1 MLSPSEEKLQR
12 ALRWASLGL
21 LLLLAL
27 AWWFRG
33 GLPPPSEARSEL
45 LRPPRQSATSRKLF
59 VHKLNGYEYMVEPV
73 AEYDCAGLVV
83 STNYTWRDM
92 FALAGSPID
101 TPDLGM
107 VWDMNL
113 QSGDLHKVSFW
124 SGEFT
129 LNFQHAPGV
138 KFYMENA
145 GNTHVLAA
153 SDDVYSQITSLRRGD
168 QIRLRGALVNY
179 YRTDW
184 GPHWRKSSLTRTDT
198 GNGACEVMFVESVEV
213 LQRGTPLWYFLYGA
227 AFWLLLVS
235 LAGQAA
241 LFVRWATKPRP
252 RPAMQEPLALPP
264 ALQPAGRQVP
274 AALDAGAPHTGP
286 GVAAAKAPGRNQREV
301 EPWH

>member
-1 MLSPSEEKLQR
+1 M
-12 ALRWASLGL
+12 
-21 LLLLAL
+21 LAL
-27 AWWFRG
+27 AWWSKG
-33 GLPPPSEARSEL
+33 GLPSPSEVNAEL

-59 VHKLNGYEYMVEPV
+59 LHKLNGYEYMVEPV

-92 FALAGSPID
+92 FALVGSPID

-129 LNFQHAPGV
+129 LNYQHGPGV
-138 KFYMENA
+138 KFFMENA

-153 SDDVYSQITSLRRGD
+153 SEDVYNQVTSLRRGD

-184 GPHWRKSSLTRTDT
+184 GAHWRKSSLSRTDT

-213 LQRGTPLWYFLYGA
+213 IERGTPLWYFLYGV
-227 AFWLLLVS
+227 AFWLLVLS
-235 LAGQAA
+235 LLGQVV

-252 RPAMQEPLALPP
+252 KPAETGPVALPQ
-264 ALQPAGRQVP
+264 ALQPAGHALEGARPTARP
-274 AALDAGAPHTGP
+274 AGKNL
-286 GVAAAKAPGRNQREV
+286 REV